1 MPTTNEEF
9 FTRERLQA
17 IGLGIGRGFQ
27 SYDPNNPFAGAGA
40 AMEATI
46 GAEMIVDQRRKDRR
60 ERFED
65 LEIIRKEKLDAE
77 RRAEEASIR
86 EFDRRI
92 EQAKKM
98 GDIETQQML
107 ERQRKSREE
116 LQDWYKKQQVVGISE
131 GLAKKKS
138 PGFPQYLNLLANL
151 LGGNKPR
158 IKGNAPINLF
168 DESMTME
175 PATAEYR
182 PSPMRRPLGVEMMRG
197 DEDFGST
204 QPNPSGARNTY
215 IDSKGIKRYADT
227 GQPFGMF

>member
-27 SYDPNNPFAGAGA
+27 SYDPNNPFASAGA

-46 GAEMIVDQRRKDRR
+46 GAEMGADQRRKDRQ
-60 ERFED
+60 ERLED

-77 RRAEEASIR
+77 RRAEEAATR
-86 EFDRRI
+86 EMDRRI
-92 EQAKKM
+92 QTAKKM
-98 GDIETQQML
+98 GDIETTQML

-116 LQDWYKKQQVVGISE
+116 LKDWYDKQEVVGISE

-138 PGFPQYLNLLANL
+138 PGLPQFLRLLANL
-151 LGGNKPR
+151 LGGNTPR

-175 PATAEYR
+175 PSPAEER
-182 PSPMRRPLGVEMMRG
+182 RSPMRRPPGVEMMRG

-204 QPNPSGARNTY
+204 PLNPSGVRNTF
-215 IDSKGIKRYADT
+215 IDSKGVRRYTDT